1 MVAAQLEQHQ
11 GQQQASIGAVMTG
24 PAAHRVPQDRQVLQ
38 IAEAQAR
45 KAEFRRFAA
54 GADHAG
60 TTIRLWLGESPV
72 PRKDYSRRPDFVV
85 GYCLGN

>member
-1 MVAAQLEQHQ
+1 
-11 GQQQASIGAVMTG
+11 
-24 PAAHRVPQDRQVLQ
+24 VLQ